1 MRYGFNISCV
11 GDNRNYSY
19 LQSRDGH
26 SLTDKLAKY
35 ILKKKKLKYTL
46 QLVRVEEVMKDNIA
60 LLV

>member
-35 ILKKKKLKYTL
+35 ILKKEKIKVYKL
-46 QLVRVEEVMKDNIA
+46 QLVK
-60 LLV
+60 